1 MSAFTSL
8 RSLVIAAAAVGGTLL
23 GPEGA
28 RAGISSDGNEESV
41 RAEVP
46 PIAEKDLGCP
56 AAQIAAQCA
65 DKECHQADARGCG
78 RNAHYVWQRGWK
90 LVPQTGVLAPSA
102 PPPSHTPPSVGD
114 ACRSQEGYLRDQV
127 IPLATLDLDCPASKI
142 LATYTDENCK
152 RAEAQGCGRTA
163 SYRHRSFLGWRR
175 TDSSPDTPP
184 VPSSAA
190 YGQSPQQPS
199 PGYAQPPTGAGPGG
213 YGQAAAPQMPSATVG
228 PSRGTGAFGED
239 SAALAGRIV
248 AGAPQPNA
256 FAIVVGIE
264 QYPSLPPPTGARA
277 DAQRFAEVA
286 HRTLGVPPAQM
297 RVLLDGEA
305 SRGRIEREIAWV
317 SGNVPPGGR
326 IYFYFSGHGAPDPV
340 KGTSY
345 LVPIDGDPQYLP
357 NTALT
362 VDSVVQHLRASKAK
376 DVVLFTDACFS
387 GSGGRSVLAPGARPI
402 VRMKNVAA
410 PGNVAMFS
418 ASGGEEISGPTGDG
432 RSGLFS
438 WHLVQGLGSGK
449 ADMNGDGQITLEE
462 LSNYVS
468 PRVTR
473 EAAKANRAQHPAL
486 KSGDKA
492 TKPAQM
498 MLVWGLEPS

>member
-8 RSLVIAAAAVGGTLL
+8 CSLVVAAVAIGGIIL
-23 GPEGA
+23 GPESA
-28 RAGISSDGNEESV
+28 RAGISSDGNEQSV

-46 PIAEKDLGCP
+46 PIAAKDLGCP
-56 AAQIAAQCA
+56 AEQILAQCA
-65 DKECHQADARGCG
+65 DKECRQADAWGCG
-78 RNAHYVWQRGWK
+78 RNAHYTWQRGWR
-90 LVPQTGVLAPSA
+90 LVSQTGVPAPSP
-102 PPPSHTPPSVGD
+102 PPPSGTPPSAGER
-114 ACRSQEGYLRDQV
+114 CRSEEGYLRDQV

-152 RAEAQGCGRTA
+152 HAEAQGCGRTA
-163 SYRHRSFLGWRR
+163 NYRHRSFLGWRR
-175 TDSSPDTPP
+175 TDSESDRPSA
-184 VPSSAA
+184 PSSA
-190 YGQSPQQPS
+190 YGQAPPQQG
-199 PGYAQPPTGAGPGG
+199 PGYARPPVGAGRGG
-213 YGQAAAPQMPSATVG
+213 YGQAAGSQAPSATVN
-228 PSRGTGAFGED
+228 SDRGTAALGED
-239 SAALAGRIV
+239 SSRGPAGKIV

-264 QYPSLPPPTGARA
+264 QYPSLPPPIGARG

-286 HRTLGVPPAQM
+286 HATLGVPRAQM

-305 SRGRIEREIAWV
+305 SRSHIEREIAWV

-326 IYFYFSGHGAPDPV
+326 VYFYFSGHGAPDPV

-345 LVPIDGDPQYLP
+345 LMPIDGDPQYLP

-362 VDSVVQHLRASKAK
+362 LDTVVQQLRTSKAK
-376 DVVLFTDACFS
+376 DVVVFTDACFS

-402 VRMKNVAA
+402 VRMKNVST

-418 ASGGEEISGPTGDG
+418 ASGGEEISGPTADG
-432 RSGLFS
+432 KAGLFS
-438 WHLVQGLGSGK
+438 WHLLQGLGSGK

-462 LSNYVS
+462 LNNYVG
-468 PRVTR
+468 PRVVR
-473 EAAKANRAQHPAL
+473 EAARANRAQHPTL

>member
-1 MSAFTSL
+1 M
-8 RSLVIAAAAVGGTLL
+8 
-23 GPEGA
+23 
-28 RAGISSDGNEESV
+28 
-41 RAEVP
+41 
-46 PIAEKDLGCP
+46 
-56 AAQIAAQCA
+56 
-65 DKECHQADARGCG
+65 
-78 RNAHYVWQRGWK
+78 
-90 LVPQTGVLAPSA
+90 AP
-102 PPPSHTPPSVGD
+102 
-114 ACRSQEGYLRDQV
+114 
-127 IPLATLDLDCPASKI
+127 
-142 LATYTDENCK
+142 
-152 RAEAQGCGRTA
+152 
-163 SYRHRSFLGWRR
+163 
-175 TDSSPDTPP
+175 
-184 VPSSAA
+184 
-190 YGQSPQQPS
+190 
-199 PGYAQPPTGAGPGG
+199 G
-213 YGQAAAPQMPSATVG
+213 YGQANPRSPSSAYPAAATANRGSGAQADEGSGG
-228 PSRGTGAFGED
+228 P
-239 SAALAGRIV
+239 AGKVV

-256 FAIVVGIE
+256 FAIIVGIE
-264 QYPSLPPPTGARA
+264 QYPSLPPPVGARS

-286 HRTLGVPPAQM
+286 HRTLGVPPSQM
-297 RVLLDGEA
+297 RVLLDAEA

-362 VDSVVQHLRASKAK
+362 VDSVVQHLRTSKAK

-387 GSGGRSVLAPGARPI
+387 GSGGRSVLALGARPI

-462 LSNYVS
+462 LNNYVS
-468 PRVTR
+468 PRVIR
-473 EAAKANRAQHPAL
+473 EAARANRAQHPAL

-498 MLVWGLEPS
+498 MLVWGLDPS